1 MFYCANENKYIN
13 EGCSF
18 VLNSIT
24 YPANWLNQAT
34 PEQKAALGLQEV
46 VTTNQPFDP
55 KYYWTGET
63 LEGAKLTYSGIPKDL
78 ADVQNQAVEQVNQTA
93 YTLLFPTDWMAV
105 KAFETGEAMAEDW
118 ALWRASIRSTASDSI
133 ATIKNAS
140 DIDSLIAVMDNI
152 IWANDPDYVAPIEKD
167 NEVI

>member
-1 MFYCANENKYIN
+1 MFYKEPNQYIN
-13 EGCSF
+13 EGKQF
-18 VLNSIT
+18 TVDGVT

-34 PEQKAALGLQEV
+34 PEQKAAIGLQEV

-133 ATIKNAS
+133 ATIKNAT

>member
-1 MFYCANENKYIN
+1 MFYKEPNQYIN
-13 EGCSF
+13 EGKQF
-18 VLNSIT
+18 TVDGVT

-34 PEQKAALGLQEV
+34 PEQKATLGLQEV

-63 LEGAKLTYSGIPKDL
+63 LEGATLTYSGTPKDL
-78 ADVQNQAVEQVNQTA
+78 LDVQKEAVEQLNQTA

-118 ALWRASIRSTASDSI
+118 ATWRAAVRATASDTIISI
-133 ATIKNAS
+133 YDAKDVHAVATVIKS
-140 DIDSLIAVMDNI
+140 IV
-152 IWANDPDYVAPIEKD
+152 WANDPNYVKPVEAEDI
-167 NEVI
+167 IS